1 MGSLDLSTSL
11 RTYKSNSN
19 FIIANILKSMA
30 NLSRTQRNSKNNSRK
45 SVDYL
50 CPREMNKVD
59 LLLND
64 LRKNPDEALQ
74 LTDYLKKRRNAL
86 IKPFTNEEKNNL
98 KTFLVSLNLVNSI
111 DLQVFILLP
120 THRI

>member
-1 MGSLDLSTSL
+1 
-11 RTYKSNSN
+11 
-19 FIIANILKSMA
+19 MA

-86 IKPFTNEEKNNL
+86 IKPITNEEKNNL

-111 DLQVFILLP
+111 DLQVFILFP

>member
-1 MGSLDLSTSL
+1 MG
-11 RTYKSNSN
+11 
-19 FIIANILKSMA
+19 NILKRMA
-30 NLSRTQRNSKNNSRK
+30 NLSRYQSNSKNKSRK

-86 IKPFTNEEKNNL
+86 TKPITSEEKNNL
-98 KTFLVSLNLVNSI
+98 KTFLASLNLVNSI
-111 DLQVFILLP
+111 DLQVFILFP
-120 THRI
+120 PHRI